1 MVVLIVM
8 GAAIVL
14 FGAVQLFSARERAS
28 STLVEVLGLD
38 VGPASAALLLAVGV
52 AMVGLGAYPLASP
65 WHRGGTGAVVST
77 RETPQVAKLSI
88 TVSTAPPPPAAPV
101 GG

>member
-1 MVVLIVM
+1 VVVLIVM
-8 GAAIVL
+8 GGAIVL
-14 FGAVQLFSARERAS
+14 FGAVLLFSGRERAP
-28 STLVEVLGLD
+28 STVVEVLGLD

-65 WHRGGTGAVVST
+65 WNRGGPGMVVST
-77 RETPQVAKLSI
+77 PEVPQVAKLSV
-88 TVSTAPPPPAAPV
+88 TVSTAPPAPT